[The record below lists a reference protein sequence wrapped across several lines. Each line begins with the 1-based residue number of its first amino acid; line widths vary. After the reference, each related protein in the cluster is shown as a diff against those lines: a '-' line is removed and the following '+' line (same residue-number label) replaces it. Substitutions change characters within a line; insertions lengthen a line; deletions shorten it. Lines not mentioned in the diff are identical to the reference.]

1 MHECLDFSTDWLC
14 DVKFVKTHIM
24 SILISTA
31 VQDKRSQKRLA
42 YLIALLFMDSVLIIA
57 FPLESYAH
65 PAFLKRANQGLAM
78 PP

>member
-1 MHECLDFSTDWLC
+1 
-14 DVKFVKTHIM
+14 M
-24 SILISTA
+24 SILISTV

-65 PAFLKRANQGLAM
+65 PAFLKRANEGLAM